1 MSAKAIKEQEQEEA
15 RKSLR
20 KLLKP
25 GQTVYCVLRSR
36 SSSGMS
42 RVIDLLIAQP
52 DIQTVY
58 PIDPTTGRKDYD
70 KGKKKRVG
78 YSIRSIGY
86 TAAKAMG
93 DRWDSDQQGIR
104 VGGCGM
110 DMGFAT
116 VYSLGHAVWPKG
128 TRRPHGTRNGEPDR
142 DGGYALKH
150 SWI

>member
-1 MSAKAIKEQEQEEA
+1 MTTKAQLAEQEEA

-52 DIQTVY
+52 DVREVY
-58 PIDPTTGRKDYD
+58 PLKPDGKRDYD
-70 KGKKKRVG
+70 ATPKRKLVG
-78 YSIRSIGY
+78 YGIRSIGY

-93 DRWDSDQQGIR
+93 DRWDSDRQGIKI
-104 VGGCGM
+104 GGCGM
-110 DMGFAT
+110 DMGFAL
-116 VYSLGHAVWPKG
+116 VYALGHAVWPNG
-128 TRRPHGTRNGEPDR
+128 TKKPHGSRNGEPDR

-150 SWI
+150 SWL

>member
-1 MSAKAIKEQEQEEA
+1 VSAKAIKEQEQEEA

-25 GQTVYCVLRSR
+25 GQTVYCVLRRR

-42 RVIDLLIAQP
+42 RIIDLLIAYP
-52 DIQTVY
+52 EIRDVY
-58 PIDPTTGRKDYD
+58 PKLPDGRTDWEAKP
-70 KGKKKRVG
+70 KRKRVG
-78 YSIRSIGY
+78 YAIRSIGY

-93 DRWDSDQQGIR
+93 DRWDNDAGGIR
-104 VGGCGM
+104 VSGCGM

-128 TRRPHGTRNGEPDR
+128 TRKPHSTRNGEPDR

-150 SWI
+150 SWL